1 MTDQEKGQEASKVQF
16 TEISGE
22 ITTLNPSWSSYLSN
36 LNNLNNLD
44 NLQYLRSIN
53 HHLWW
58 IALVAKFGLISMVI
72 SFLIMSSL

>member
-22 ITTLNPSWSSYLSN
+22 ITTLNPSLSSDLSN
-36 LNNLNNLD
+36 LN

-58 IALVAKFGLISMVI
+58 IALAAKVGLISMVI
-72 SFLIMSSL
+72 SFLIMSSS

>member
-22 ITTLNPSWSSYLSN
+22 ITTLNPSWSSD
-36 LNNLNNLD
+36 LNNLH
-44 NLQYLRSIN
+44 YLRSIN

-58 IALVAKFGLISMVI
+58 IALVAKLSLISMVI

>member
-22 ITTLNPSWSSYLSN
+22 ITTLNPSLSSDLSN
-36 LNNLNNLD
+36 LN

-72 SFLIMSSL
+72 SFLIMSSS